1 MLMKGVLAYLVNRSV
16 LILYHKIFQWD
27 QLESP
32 FLKGSSRR
40 HDTFVVCANV
50 SLFESKLLTRWITF
64 SINQIRAF
72 VVCGYP
78 GRPTI
83 LDLVTSYVHTL
94 TSPKIRGGF
103 LSFFGLFRGR
113 GWVFSGL
120 FRGAPPLPLLCSCM
134 YVCIT
139 SIWNNYHRTIGLT

>member
-1 MLMKGVLAYLVNRSV
+1 MGLVRVS
-16 LILYHKIFQWD
+16 
-27 QLESP
+27 

-83 LDLVTSYVHTL
+83 LDLVTRWLMGKSYFMIYVADNIL
-94 TSPKIRGGF
+94 
-103 LSFFGLFRGR
+103 LFE
-113 GWVFSGL
+113 
-120 FRGAPPLPLLCSCM
+120 
-134 YVCIT
+134 
-139 SIWNNYHRTIGLT
+139 NYAGNGTQS

>member
-1 MLMKGVLAYLVNRSV
+1 MGLVRVS
-16 LILYHKIFQWD
+16 
-27 QLESP
+27 

-103 LSFFGLFRGR
+103 LSLFGLFRGR
-113 GWVFSGL
+113 GWVFLGP
-120 FRGAPPLPLLCSCM
+120 FRGGNHPSAPPPVLIFKLGKRYSM
-134 YVCIT
+134 IQNSREYFRVNGSWQT
-139 SIWNNYHRTIGLT
+139 T

>member
-1 MLMKGVLAYLVNRSV
+1 MGLVRVS
-16 LILYHKIFQWD
+16 
-27 QLESP
+27 

-64 SINQIRAF
+64 FINQIRAF

-94 TSPKIRGGF
+94 TSPKIRVFFLVFGAILGGGDG
-103 LSFFGLFRGR
+103 SF
-113 GWVFSGL
+113 
-120 FRGAPPLPLLCSCM
+120 
-134 YVCIT
+134 
-139 SIWNNYHRTIGLT
+139 